1 MRVYLKPLIRGV
13 VYGTGDSCRVWGRIF
28 TAKSGL
34 FNSLCVAPPGASES
48 TPMTRTVQ
56 QLFDLSGKNAL
67 ITGGSRGL
75 GLQMAHAL
83 GEAGA
88 RVMLCA
94 RQADELEAACAELQA
109 AGIDARW
116 VGADCAAEADLQKLV
131 SETLQRMGDIDILV
145 NNAGAT
151 WGAPAQDHPV
161 AAWDKVM
168 NLNVRGY
175 FLLSQ
180 MVGKHSMIGRRS
192 GRILN
197 VASIA
202 GLGGNPSALTTIAY
216 NTSKGAVIN
225 FTRALA
231 TEWGPYNIT
240 VNAICPGFFPS
251 KMTAGT
257 LAALG
262 EARLAAQAPLRRL
275 GGDEDLKG
283 ITLLLASD
291 AGQHI
296 TGQWLAVDGGVSA
309 VVGG

>member
-1 MRVYLKPLIRGV
+1 M
-13 VYGTGDSCRVWGRIF
+13 
-28 TAKSGL
+28 A
-34 FNSLCVAPPGASES
+34 
-48 TPMTRTVQ
+48 RTVQ
-56 QLFDLSGKNAL
+56 QLFDLTGQVAL
-67 ITGGSRGL
+67 VTGGSRGL

-88 RVMLCA
+88 KIMLSSRKA
-94 RQADELEAACAELQA
+94 ADLEEAAAELQA

-116 VGADCAAEADLQKLV
+116 IAADCGKEENIRRLAT
-131 SETLQRMGDIDILV
+131 ETMERMGPIDILV

-151 WGAPAQDHPV
+151 WGAPAEDHPV
-161 AAWDKVM
+161 EAWDKVM

-175 FLLSQ
+175 FILSQ
-180 MVGKHSMIGRRS
+180 EVAKQSFIPRGK

-202 GLGGNPSALTTIAY
+202 GLAGNPSEMKTIAY

-231 TEWGPYNIT
+231 GEWGEHGIT

-251 KMTAGT
+251 KMTYGLLEKLGADKMAAG
-257 LAALG
+257 
-262 EARLAAQAPLRRL
+262 APLRRL
-275 GGDEDLKG
+275 GDDEDLKG
-283 ITLLLASD
+283 LAVLFASD
-291 AGQHI
+291 AGKHI

-309 VVGG
+309 IIGG